1 MLQFR
6 CVSLGRPTPQNTLQ
20 AIVSLQV
27 LSTQGGAVTGRGR
40 EGVGRSG
47 VCGVALLGF
56 GRAHLTADN
65 DKRAAATE
73 AEAATNVAVNSCQRR
88 IEPSEQRNSAVA
100 PATLSLAVA
109 VATEAVAGAGA
120 EAEAEADSLDS
131 AQ

>member
-1 MLQFR
+1 M
-6 CVSLGRPTPQNTLQ
+6 
-20 AIVSLQV
+20 
-27 LSTQGGAVTGRGR
+27 
-40 EGVGRSG
+40 
-47 VCGVALLGF
+47 CGVALLGF

-73 AEAATNVAVNSCQRR
+73 AAEAATNVAVNSCQRR
-88 IEPSEQRNSAVA
+88 IEPSEQRSSAVA

-109 VATEAVAGAGA
+109 VATEAVAGAESGA

>member
-1 MLQFR
+1 M
-6 CVSLGRPTPQNTLQ
+6 
-20 AIVSLQV
+20 
-27 LSTQGGAVTGRGR
+27 
-40 EGVGRSG
+40 
-47 VCGVALLGF
+47 CGVALLGF

-65 DKRAAATE
+65 DKRAAAAAT

-88 IEPSEQRNSAVA
+88 IEPSEQRSSAVA

-109 VATEAVAGAGA
+109 VGAAAEAESGA

>member
-1 MLQFR
+1 M
-6 CVSLGRPTPQNTLQ
+6 
-20 AIVSLQV
+20 
-27 LSTQGGAVTGRGR
+27 
-40 EGVGRSG
+40 
-47 VCGVALLGF
+47 CGVALLGF

-65 DKRAAATE
+65 DKRAAATAT

-88 IEPSEQRNSAVA
+88 IEPSEQRSSAVA

-109 VATEAVAGAGA
+109 VGAVDEAGPGA

>member
-27 LSTQGGAVTGRGR
+27 LSTQGGSVTGG
-40 EGVGRSG
+40 EGMG

-65 DKRAAATE
+65 DKRAATAT

-88 IEPSEQRNSAVA
+88 IEPSEQRSSAVA